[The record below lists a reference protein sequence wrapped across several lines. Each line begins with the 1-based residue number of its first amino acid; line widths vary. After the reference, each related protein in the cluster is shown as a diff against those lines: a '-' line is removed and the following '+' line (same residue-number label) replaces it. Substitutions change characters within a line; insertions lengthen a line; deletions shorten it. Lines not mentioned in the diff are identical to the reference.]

1 MSSAIVMHNAK
12 NVILR
17 NVWISGFRKGV
28 EAVNSNLLLNNV
40 HIRRC
45 NIGLNLINSNATI
58 HNSMLI
64 ENSIDIIVNRSTA
77 FIIESMVRRI
87 MEILPNGDYR
97 INPYKVWRIA
107 NEIINTRNEEEKR
120 SLLRKLLKYLEY
132 VGYGWIIYQILKEF
146 LSYLR

>member
-1 MSSAIVMHNAK
+1 MSAILMHNAK

-17 NVWISGFRKGV
+17 NIWISGFSKGV

-45 NIGLNLINSNATI
+45 NIGLNLVNSNATI
-58 HNSMLI
+58 YNSILI
-64 ENSIDIIVNRSTA
+64 DNTIDIIVKRSTA
-77 FIIESMVRRI
+77 FIIESIVHRI

-97 INPYKVWRIA
+97 INPYKVWRIT
-107 NEIINTRNEEEKR
+107 NEIINTRSEKVKK
-120 SLLRKLLKYLEY
+120 SLLHKLLKYLEY
-132 VGYGWIIYQILKEF
+132 MGYGWIIYQILKEF

>member
-28 EAVNSNLLLNNV
+28 EAVNSNLLLNSV

-45 NIGLNLINSNATI
+45 DIGLNLVNSNATI

-64 ENSIDIIVNRSTA
+64 ENTIDVIVNRSTVS
-77 FIIESMVRRI
+77 IIESMVRRI

-107 NEIINTRNEEEKR
+107 NEIINTRSEEEKR
-120 SLLRKLLKYLEY
+120 SSLHKLLRYLEY

-146 LSYLR
+146 LNYLR